1 MLYMISLSVCL
12 SEQVVGENRY
22 IVGKFMLIYIIIWN
36 DVFLSLMVNRSKY
49 CRISSKNL
57 VRCNFIVLRIFFSF
71 FFLSFLFFFF
81 LFFLQANVKD
91 TYISIGFSP
100 SRAVEVRSAQENTA
114 VVCVHYSSQLH
125 LLSFF
130 LFLTKSYVDF
140 YSQLCLD

>member
-1 MLYMISLSVCL
+1 MISLSVCL

-36 DVFLSLMVNRSKY
+36 DVFLSQQVLSNKFQKSGAMQLY
-49 CRISSKNL
+49 CPED
-57 VRCNFIVLRIFFSF
+57 FFSF
-71 FFLSFLFFFF
+71 FSFFLFFLF